1 MRFFRA
7 LAVACLLAAS
17 VGHAAAHHL
26 DPYEV
31 VQQIYEKFRDGG
43 SYPETRALFSSALR
57 DAAHDGRLD
66 ADFGIVY
73 AMYSDLTRFD
83 GNPAFAL
90 QLADEGLALLV
101 NAPQPDDD
109 MKNSLLVSRAY
120 ALAELGRYQEAIDSV
135 TITAVWMG
143 ERFGE
148 KNRADLEAMAK
159 EWAAAAANSGGA
171 NLPSAVQLSVDLLN
185 KAQEA
190 YNRQDTQAAIMLASR
205 GLLPEGTNLEKASVA
220 FQNARAQMILGVAY
234 AFEGRGGLAMTALR
248 RAADLLAG
256 EPWDGGSKARM
267 LPAIRDDRDTWNV
280 PWSVFSQIAGLASA
294 TGQMDLAIAALDTA
308 EDFAISPDNRFLLLS
323 YRAGLALGRK
333 DFAGAQKTF
342 AGAEAQALASGDADN
357 AALSRFY
364 SAMAR
369 LQAGDGDPAGPEGEA
384 ALKAAAA
391 YADLPDA
398 ALQHAE
404 YALTTAVRMVVDKT
418 GSTAAAMPYA
428 RRAFAVFRQRQQA
441 YANYDAAQESGR
453 RASRRFLEIF
463 IGGAYDEAYPPAAP
477 KP

>member
-7 LAVACLLAAS
+7 LAVASLLAGSA
-17 VGHAAAHHL
+17 GTAAAHHV
-26 DPYEV
+26 DPFEV
-31 VQQIYEKFRDGG
+31 VQQIYEKFKDGA
-43 SYPETRALFSSALR
+43 SYPETRAMFSRLLR

-73 AMYSDLTRFD
+73 AMYSDLTRYD

-148 KNRADLEAMAK
+148 KNRTDLEAAAK
-159 EWAAAAANSGGA
+159 GWAEAAGAGGA
-171 NLPSAVQLSVDLLN
+171 SLPSAVQLSVDLLN
-185 KAQEA
+185 KAQDA
-190 YNRQDTQAAIMLASR
+190 YGRQDTQSAIMLASR
-205 GLLPEGTNLEKASVA
+205 GMLPEGTNLEKASVA
-220 FQNARAQMILGVAY
+220 FQNARAQMILGTAY
-234 AFEGRGGLAMTALR
+234 AFEGRGALAMTALR

-256 EPWDGGSKARM
+256 EPWDGKSKAQLLAAVREN
-267 LPAIRDDRDTWNV
+267 RSTWNV

-294 TGQMDLAIAALDTA
+294 TGQVELSSAALDTA
-308 EDFAISPDNRFLLLS
+308 DEFATSPDNRFLLLS
-323 YRAGLALGRK
+323 QRAALALGRD
-333 DFAGAQKTF
+333 DFAAAQKTF
-342 AGAEAQALASGDADN
+342 ADAEAQALASGDARN

-364 SAMAR
+364 SAVAM
-369 LQAGDGDPAGPEGEA
+369 LQAGNGDPAGPEGEA
-384 ALKAAAA
+384 VLKAATA

-398 ALQHAE
+398 ALQNAE
-404 YALTTAVRMVVDKT
+404 YALTTAVRMVAGKT

-428 RRAFAVFRQRQQA
+428 RRAFEVFRQRQQA

-453 RASRRFLEIF
+453 RSSRSFLEVF
-463 IGGAYDEAYPPAAP
+463 ISGAYDEANPPAATRP
-477 KP
+477 

>member
-7 LAVACLLAAS
+7 LAAASLLAGSAGS
-17 VGHAAAHHL
+17 AAAHHV
-26 DPYEV
+26 DPFEV
-31 VQQIYEKFRDGG
+31 VQQIYEKFKNGA
-43 SYPETRALFSSALR
+43 SYPETRAMFSRLLR
-57 DAAHDGRLD
+57 DAAHDGKLD

-73 AMYSDLTRFD
+73 AMYSDLTRYD

-101 NAPQPDDD
+101 NAPQPDED

-148 KNRADLEAMAK
+148 KNRTDLEAAAK
-159 EWAAAAANSGGA
+159 GWAEAAGAGGA
-171 NLPSAVQLSVDLLN
+171 SLPSAVQLSVDLLN
-185 KAQEA
+185 KAQDA
-190 YNRQDTQAAIMLASR
+190 YDRQDTQSAIMLASR
-205 GLLPEGTNLEKASVA
+205 GMLPEGTNLEKASVA
-220 FQNARAQMILGVAY
+220 FQNARAQMILGTAY
-234 AFEGRGGLAMTALR
+234 AFEGRGALAMTALR

-256 EPWDGGSKARM
+256 EPWDGKSKAQ
-267 LPAIRDDRDTWNV
+267 LLAAIRDDRNTWNV

-294 TGQMDLAIAALDTA
+294 AGQMELSAAALDTA
-308 EDFAISPDNRFLLLS
+308 DEFATSPDNHFLLLS
-323 YRAGLALGRK
+323 QRAALALGRD

-342 AGAEAQALASGDADN
+342 ADAEAQALASGDARN

-364 SAMAR
+364 SAVAK
-369 LQAGDGDPAGPEGEA
+369 LQAGDGDPAGPDGEA
-384 ALKAAAA
+384 VLKVATA

-398 ALQHAE
+398 ALQNAE

-428 RRAFAVFRQRQQA
+428 RRAFEVFRQRQQA

-453 RASRRFLEIF
+453 RSSRRFLEVF
-463 IGGAYDEAYPPAAP
+463 IGGAYDEANPPQ
-477 KP
+477 